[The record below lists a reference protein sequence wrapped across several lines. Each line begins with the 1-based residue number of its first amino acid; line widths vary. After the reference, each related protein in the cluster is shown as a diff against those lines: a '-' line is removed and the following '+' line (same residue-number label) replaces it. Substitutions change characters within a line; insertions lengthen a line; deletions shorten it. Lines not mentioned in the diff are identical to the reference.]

1 MWDAGRVGRTTPH
14 GGRRQ
19 IVAEDGIPGL
29 ADKLNHLFATAPGP
43 GRNGRYSNDTAA
55 KALGDHGITVSG
67 VHISHLRS
75 GRRNNPSARLLAAIA
90 ELFEVPIGYFFDPE
104 LEERVTAELGALTAM
119 RDPRAKELMRKAQG
133 LSAESMDV
141 LEAIVDRLRR
151 IEGLDDHREA
161 ER

>member
-1 MWDAGRVGRTTPH
+1 M
-14 GGRRQ
+14 
-19 IVAEDGIPGL
+19 AEDGIPGL
-29 ADKLNHLFATAPGP
+29 ADKLDHLFATVPGP

-55 KALGDHGITVSG
+55 KALGDRGITVSG

-104 LEERVTAELGALTAM
+104 LEKRVIAELGALTAM
-119 RDPRAKELMRKAQG
+119 RDPRAKELMRKAQR
-133 LSAESMDV
+133 LSPESMDI
-141 LEAIVDRLRR
+141 LEAIIDQLRR

-161 ER
+161 ES